1 MGPTV
6 FIFFRVE
13 LTNRRISTLQQTLEE
28 HKAALKL
35 YQETAEGRVQIFNQI
50 TDLLKDC
57 RELKLP
63 IDPNATIPVED
74 ESEKIDIDDKAVVGG
89 SSATVASTAMSNSTS
104 AAGPKLSS
112 MALPFQPQP
121 RTNTS
126 TNPPRGAKSRSS
138 TPPASAS
145 LPARPPAGPSSSTSR
160 AAPTRGK
167 ANLPSRPSQ
176 LRSSTMGGGS
186 LEEGEVG
193 GDEDGEVKERGT
205 KRAAETDRAGRST
218 RTRK

>member
-1 MGPTV
+1 MY
-6 FIFFRVE
+6 
-13 LTNRRISTLQQTLEE
+13 RRIATLQQTLEE

-50 TDLLKDC
+50 TDLLKNC

-74 ESEKIDIDDKAVVGG
+74 ESEKIDVDEKAPTNAAG
-89 SSATVASTAMSNSTS
+89 SSATVSTS
-104 AAGPKLSS
+104 ASSSNAGPKLSS

-121 RTNTS
+121 RAHTS

-160 AAPTRGK
+160 PTAPRGT

-193 GDEDGEVKERGT
+193 GNEDGEVKERGT
-205 KRAAETDRAGRST
+205 KRAAEADRAVRST